1 MIEYVVHGAGGI
13 GCVVAAR
20 LHAAGHSVGLIA
32 RGAHLDALQANGLK
46 VVGDTEFEA
55 LLPAAA
61 TAAELAID
69 PETVVLLT
77 MKSNDTASALD
88 AVGSAYD
95 GLPIFCIQ
103 NGVSNEDLVAG
114 RGLRAYG
121 CRVVLGGRIL
131 EPGVVAH
138 TGFGV
143 LTIGCWPT
151 GIDKVCRAFSADL
164 EMSGLQAPL
173 HENVRAAKWG
183 KLLSNVNNA
192 YLALTNTSVQASRK
206 FEAHRYFLADVQEE
220 AVRVLTAA
228 GIEADVGRSSTIQEQ
243 IAKLRV
249 PGEWAH
255 VEIPTDPD
263 KLGWPS
269 TWQDLHFQRGQV
281 EVEYF
286 NGEVVRLA
294 ATVGLKAPLNEVL
307 WHLCEDA
314 AARRLLPG
322 SETTESLRAA
332 AADLSKT

>member
-1 MIEYVVHGAGGI
+1 MLDYVVHGAGGI

-20 LHAAGHSVGLIA
+20 LHAAGRSVGLIA

-61 TAAELAID
+61 TAAELAIG

-88 AVGSAYD
+88 SVGRAYD

-103 NGVSNEDLVAG
+103 NGVANEDLVAG

-138 TGFGV
+138 TGFGI

-151 GIDKVCRAFSADL
+151 GIDKFCRAFSADL
-164 EMSGLQAPL
+164 EMAGLEAPL

-183 KLLSNVNNA
+183 KLLANVNNA
-192 YLALTNTSVQASRK
+192 YLALTNTSVQASRR

-220 AVRVLTAA
+220 AVRRPDGRRYRGRRRPLLDHPATDRQVT
-228 GIEADVGRSSTIQEQ
+228 GPGRVG
-243 IAKLRV
+243 
-249 PGEWAH
+249 
-255 VEIPTDPD
+255 
-263 KLGWPS
+263 
-269 TWQDLHFQRGQV
+269 
-281 EVEYF
+281 
-286 NGEVVRLA
+286 
-294 ATVGLKAPLNEVL
+294 
-307 WHLCEDA
+307 
-314 AARRLLPG
+314 ARRNPDRPRQAWLAVHLAGSAFPARPG
-322 SETTESLRAA
+322 RGRILQRRSGSPGGDGRPEGSAQRSPLASL
-332 AADLSKT
+332 